1 MGLRVDV
8 LGVSFILSEGR
19 SGRGTG
25 SGGVG
30 GWAAGVGME
39 VGGGVEGGWVL
50 QESTDVKL
58 FS

>member
-1 MGLRVDV
+1 MDV
-8 LGVSFILSEGR
+8 LGVSFNLSKGR
-19 SGRGTG
+19 RGRGTG
-25 SGGVG
+25 SGWVG
-30 GWAAGVGME
+30 GWAAGVGMG